1 MGTTQLKLE
10 NAGVARLVIR
20 RCAP

>member
-1 MGTTQLKLE
+1 MGCTQLKLE